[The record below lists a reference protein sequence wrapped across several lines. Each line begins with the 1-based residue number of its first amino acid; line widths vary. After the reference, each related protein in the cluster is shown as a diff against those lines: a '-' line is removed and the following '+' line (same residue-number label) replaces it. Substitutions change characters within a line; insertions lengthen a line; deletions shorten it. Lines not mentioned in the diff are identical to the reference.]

1 MKQRKV
7 GDSFHYAF
15 SGLFYVL
22 KSQPHMR
29 FHFIAAI
36 GVLLSTLILKL
47 NTLEMLYL
55 FMTIS
60 LVLVAEMF
68 NTCIEALMDVLAEH
82 PNPHAKIAKDVAAGG
97 VLVASINAVIVAA
110 SVLLPKIVAAV
121 RVFGVKQLMFR
132 RCGWVLA

>member
-1 MKQRKV
+1 MGRKPEERRV
-7 GDSFHYAF
+7 TDSFHYAI

-22 KSQPHMR
+22 KTQPHMR

-36 GVLLSTLILKL
+36 GVLFSTLLLRL

-68 NTCIEALMDVLAEH
+68 NTCIEALMDVLDGN
-82 PNPHAKIAKDVAAGG
+82 PNPLVKTAKDVAAGG
-97 VLVASINAVIVAA
+97 VLVASMNALIVAA
-110 SVLLPKIVAAV
+110 AVLLPKIIAAV
-121 RVFGVKQLMFR
+121 KHT
-132 RCGWVLA
+132 